1 MVDRQLAI
9 RYYPLPAYSSDR
21 SPQVRLGVYAD
32 LVYRADNGGVST
44 DRAFILFIGALAE
57 RLDELVVF
65 GRLEPRAGRAPYSLP
80 EGIRFVPL
88 PHYARVTSL
97 GALLRSVAAARRTFA
112 SELERL
118 DAAWVFGP
126 HPIALEFAR
135 LAHRRRVPIVLGVRQ
150 DFPRYVAHRLPS
162 ARWAWAVPAAHTLEH
177 VFRLLARRVPTV
189 VVGEALGADYRR
201 GPAQHLHVLGISLVR
216 RSDVVTADVAL
227 KKDWSG
233 ELRLLTVGRLDAE
246 KNPLLL
252 PQILAR
258 LREEPAAWR
267 LVAVGEGPLA
277 GDVAARAAELGVAD
291 RIELPGYVSHADGL
305 ADLYSTSHAF
315 LHVSHT
321 EGLPQV
327 LFEAQ
332 AAGLPVV
339 ATDVGGVAAA
349 LGDGERGLLVSPAD
363 ADAAA
368 KACERLRREP
378 ALRNTLI
385 RRGLEFA
392 RRESMETQLD
402 GLVAFLKAHIGTNR
416 VD

>member
-1 MVDRQLAI
+1 M
-9 RYYPLPAYSSDR
+9 
-21 SPQVRLGVYAD
+21 RLGVYAD

-44 DRAFILFIGALAE
+44 DRAFILFIGALAQ

-65 GRLEPRAGRAPYSLP
+65 GRLDPRAGRAQYALP

-88 PHYARVTSL
+88 PHYARVASVRD
-97 GALLRSVAAARRTFA
+97 LLRSIVGARRAFA
-112 SELERL
+112 SEVERL

-135 LAHRRRVPIVLGVRQ
+135 LAHRRRVPIILGVRQ
-150 DFPRYVAHRLPS
+150 DFPRYIAHRLPGPW
-162 ARWAWAVPAAHTLEH
+162 WAWAVPTAHALEY

-189 VVGEALGADYRR
+189 VAGEALGAKYRR
-201 GPAQHLHVLGISLVR
+201 GAAHHVYVTGISLVK
-216 RSDVVTADVAL
+216 RSDVVPADEAL
-227 KKDWSG
+227 TKDWSG

-252 PQILAR
+252 PEILAN
-258 LREEPAAWR
+258 LRDESAPWR
-267 LVAVGEGPLA
+267 LLVVGEGPLA
-277 GDVAARAAELGVAD
+277 EEIEVKAAELGVAD
-291 RIELPGYVSHADGL
+291 QIELRGYVSHADGL
-305 ADLYSTSHAF
+305 ADLYYRSHAF

-339 ATDVGGVAAA
+339 GTDVGGVAAA
-349 LGDGERGLLVSPAD
+349 LGHGERGLLVTP

-368 KACERLRREP
+368 AARACERLRREP
-378 ALRNTLI
+378 DLRNTLI

-402 GLVAFLKAHIGTNR
+402 GLVAFLKAHVSMNR
-416 VD
+416 DD